1 MYFNT
6 ICPWLRYIYMWHEHC
21 FNIQCYPKRK
31 RKGAGAPDVGK
42 PDKVKGSTVD
52 QMLKMS
58 AFPKKISAHAGF
70 SLAEVMTVI
79 AIIGIV
85 SAIAVPGFLGWLPDY
100 YLKSAV
106 RDLRA
111 GFQLAKITAIKSGRN
126 CTITFNQPVDGD
138 TYDYVIFQDADNDL
152 ELDNSEITGIVKKI
166 KWLDYH
172 PSISGVSNSFTH
184 NDDDLPAVAFRSNG
198 IPRSNGNANALGMGR
213 VSIKNTDNS
222 EADMFMSSAGN
233 IRIVFAIH

>member
-1 MYFNT
+1 MFT
-6 ICPWLRYIYMWHEHC
+6 CGM
-21 FNIQCYPKRK
+21 NIALTFSVSPNG
-31 RKGAGAPDVGK
+31 KGAGAPDVGK

-52 QMLKMS
+52 QILKMS
-58 AFPKKISAHAGF
+58 AFPKKISTHSGF

-85 SAIAVPGFLGWLPDY
+85 SAIAVPGFVGWLPDY
-100 YLKSAV
+100 YLKSAA

-152 ELDNSEITGIVKKI
+152 ELDNSETTGIVKKV

-172 PSISGVSNSFTH
+172 PSISLDSNSFTD
-184 NDDDLPAVAFRSNG
+184 NDDGFPAVAFRSNG
-198 IPRSNGNANALGMGR
+198 ITRNNGGGFGAGT
-213 VSIKNTDNS
+213 VSLKNTDNS
-222 EADMFMSSAGN
+222 EADIVMSSAGN
-233 IRIVFAIH
+233 IRVEFAIH